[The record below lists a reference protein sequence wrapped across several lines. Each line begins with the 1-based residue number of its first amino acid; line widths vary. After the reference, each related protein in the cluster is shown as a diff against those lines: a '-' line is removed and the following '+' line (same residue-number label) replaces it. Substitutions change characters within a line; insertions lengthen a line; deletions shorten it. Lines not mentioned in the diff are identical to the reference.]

1 MNKNNFPK
9 RKHPRLVYY
18 DYSKS
23 GYYHVT
29 ICIEG
34 RKPFLSTVGRGLAP
48 AANTV
53 TLTEIGKIAEE
64 QLLLLES
71 RYPFVKIDRYVIMPN
86 HIHIIFALFGKT
98 AGASP
103 RPTLSDIVCAYKSRT
118 TRICNKLLQ
127 TPGRRI
133 FQTSFYDEI
142 IRNQAAYDEISKY
155 IFENPMKW
163 EEDELY
169 CIK

>member
-1 MNKNNFPK
+1 MIPTDFPK
-9 RKHPRLVYY
+9 RKQHRLSGY

-29 ICIEG
+29 ICTEG
-34 RKPFLSTVGRGLAP
+34 RKPVLSTVGRGLAP

-71 RYPFVKIDRYVIMPN
+71 RYPFVRIDRYVIMPN
-86 HIHIIFALFGKT
+86 HIHIVFALFGKT

-103 RPTLSDIVCAYKSRT
+103 RPTLFDIVCAYKSCT
-118 TRICNKLLQ
+118 TKICNKLLQ
-127 TPGRRI
+127 TPGRKI

-142 IRNQAAYDEISKY
+142 IRNRAAYDEISEY
-155 IFENPMKW
+155 IFENPMKRK
-163 EEDELY
+163 EDELY
-169 CIK
+169 TE

>member
-1 MNKNNFPK
+1 MTESNFPK
-9 RKHPRLVYY
+9 RKQHRLSGY

-23 GYYHVT
+23 GYYFVT
-29 ICIEG
+29 ICTEG
-34 RKPFLSTVGRGLAP
+34 RKPVLSTVGRGLAP

-53 TLTEIGKIAEE
+53 TLTGIGKIAEE

-71 RYPFVKIDRYVIMPN
+71 RYPFVRIDRYVIMPN
-86 HIHIIFALFGKT
+86 HIHIVFALLGKT

-103 RPTLSDIVCAYKSRT
+103 RPTLFDIVCAYKSCT

-127 TPGRRI
+127 TPGRKI

-142 IRNQAAYDEISKY
+142 IRNQSAYDEISEY

-163 EEDELY
+163 EEDELFTD
-169 CIK
+169 

>member
-1 MNKNNFPK
+1 MTESDFPK
-9 RKHPRLVYY
+9 RKQHRLSGY

-29 ICIEG
+29 ICTEG
-34 RKPFLSTVGRGLAP
+34 RKPVLSTVGRGLAP

-53 TLTEIGKIAEE
+53 TLTEIGKTAEE

-71 RYPFVKIDRYVIMPN
+71 RYPFVRIDRYVIMPN
-86 HIHIIFALFGKT
+86 HIHIVFALFGKT

-103 RPTLSDIVCAYKSRT
+103 RPTLFDIVCAYKSCT

-127 TPGRRI
+127 TPERKI

-163 EEDELY
+163 EEDELFTD
-169 CIK
+169 

>member
-1 MNKNNFPK
+1 MNSGLPD
-9 RKHPRLVYY
+9 RKIMRLKGY
-18 DYSKS
+18 DYNRQGVIFLTVCTLDRK
-23 GYYHVT
+23 
-29 ICIEG
+29 CILSQIRMQEDQNVPSVLLSEYG
-34 RKPFLSTVGRGLAP
+34 R
-48 AANTV
+48 
-53 TLTEIGKIAEE
+53 IAEKYLI
-64 QLLLLES
+64 QIGSFYDFIKIES
-71 RYPFVKIDRYVIMPN
+71 YVIMPN
-86 HIHIIFALFGKT
+86 HIHIIFALFGKS

-127 TPGRRI
+127 TPGRKI

>member
-1 MNKNNFPK
+1 MMESYFPK
-9 RKHPRLVYY
+9 RKQHRLPGY

-29 ICIEG
+29 ICTEG
-34 RKPFLSTVGRGLAP
+34 RKPVLSTVGRGLAP

-53 TLTEIGKIAEE
+53 TLTEIGKIAKK

-71 RYPFVKIDRYVIMPN
+71 RYPFVRIDRYVIMPN
-86 HIHIIFALFGKT
+86 HIHIVFALFGKT

-103 RPTLSDIVCAYKSRT
+103 RPTLFDIVCAYKSCT

-127 TPGRRI
+127 TPGRKI

-163 EEDELY
+163 EEDELFTD
-169 CIK
+169 

>member
-1 MNKNNFPK
+1 MSG
-9 RKHPRLVYY
+9 Y

-23 GYYHVT
+23 GYYFVT
-29 ICIEG
+29 ICTEG
-34 RKPFLSTVGRGLAP
+34 RKPVLSTVGRGLAP

-53 TLTEIGKIAEE
+53 TLTGIGKIAEE

-71 RYPFVKIDRYVIMPN
+71 RYPFVRIDRYVIMPN
-86 HIHIIFALFGKT
+86 HIHIVFALLGKT

-103 RPTLSDIVCAYKSRT
+103 RPTLFDIVCAYKSCT

-127 TPGRRI
+127 TPGRKI

-142 IRNQAAYDEISKY
+142 IRNQSAYDEISEY

-163 EEDELY
+163 EEDELFTD
-169 CIK
+169 

>member
-1 MNKNNFPK
+1 
-9 RKHPRLVYY
+9 
-18 DYSKS
+18 
-23 GYYHVT
+23 
-29 ICIEG
+29 
-34 RKPFLSTVGRGLAP
+34 
-48 AANTV
+48 
-53 TLTEIGKIAEE
+53 
-64 QLLLLES
+64 
-71 RYPFVKIDRYVIMPN
+71 MPN

-98 AGASP
+98 AGARA

>member
-1 MNKNNFPK
+1 MNENILPK

-29 ICIEG
+29 ICTEG
-34 RKPFLSTVGRGLAP
+34 RKPILSTVGRGLAP
-48 AANTV
+48 AANKIE
-53 TLTEIGKIAEE
+53 LTAIGKIAEE
-64 QLLLLES
+64 QLLFLES
-71 RYPFVKIDRYVIMPN
+71 EYSFVKIDRYVIMPN
-86 HIHIIFALFGKT
+86 HIHVIFILFGKT

-118 TRICNKLLQ
+118 TRLCNKFDLS
-127 TPGRRI
+127 PGRKI
-133 FQTSFYDEI
+133 FQASFYDEI
-142 IRNQAAYDEISKY
+142 IRNQSAYDEISKY

-169 CIK
+169 YIK